1 MKDKVLG
8 MVLTGGGGND
18 ETNFFGA
25 RAAGV
30 DRDSSSSGA
39 GLLAWK
45 GGHLRSLLMG
55 RPTPSRT

>member
-1 MKDKVLG
+1 MTK
-8 MVLTGGGGND
+8 LTFL
-18 ETNFFGA
+18 E
-25 RAAGV
+25 RE
-30 DRDSSSSGA
+30 RRELIEISSSSGA